1 MANIDELTKKID
13 ELISVIKNIG
23 NTPNGYQLDEEDIRK
38 KFEIETR
45 GMDKRT
51 KEYKKM
57 YEEMELA
64 LEMHRKNMQRIQDEN
79 NQKQIE
85 EQEKTLAEL
94 EKRIKNHGKNKIQLL
109 NEEFK
114 REKEI
119 LIAAG
124 KDTTELEKEY
134 AEKRNEILKS
144 SLIDGNKT
152 VFEELNE
159 RFEKEYELY
168 KEAGKDTYELEKAYN
183 KKRKELFLKQ
193 SQQLVSSIQSLV
205 SIGEKQ
211 LKEVQDTW
219 GVADHAAHQYGR
231 TIGLNSKRIAE
242 LRKETVSWMSDN
254 DISKKY
260 NIGIDEMFKV
270 MGEYNKGL
278 GRAVSLSHASLESM
292 SALKNVMGEAS
303 AIKFTADLD
312 KFGIDVKAAAEIQE
326 NIINSARTKG
336 LVLENLSENVL
347 SNMDLVQQYTF
358 EDGVEGFTRMAE
370 KATAIK
376 WDMKQTAAFAE
387 KVNNVEGAIK
397 TGAQLSVLGGPFAQF
412 SNPMGMLYESLNDM
426 EGLQDRMFA
435 MFSKLGSWNT
445 EKGMLDISVFNKQ
458 RIKAAASA
466 MGLDYGQ
473 VLTNVQAQARRNKV
487 LEDIEYLNFDNNT
500 RELIANTAQLDSGGS
515 SYITYKGEDIKVS
528 DIDKRN
534 DKDKI
539 LEFLKTQANS
549 QAEDIKTI
557 AQNTLS
563 ANEMIEAIHKEFVVD
578 RADFFESIGVS
589 KSGMAAMAESLMYIN
604 YGLEK
609 IQMLIQVLTTMQA
622 VSSSFSGFRGGFKG
636 RGRGAFGLFGKM
648 GSKSAASFARA
659 TSVKGAST
667 VAGKI
672 GRGALKGVGGIAK
685 GISSPIG
692 MLAAFGGGYLMD
704 RQADRLMANGNYD
717 DAAKVQK
724 GSSALTWA
732 STGAMIGGAI
742 LPGWGHVI
750 GGVLGGVAGWLS
762 GGKEAEKA
770 KLEAERTKQE
780 QDAVLRERD
789 KLREK
794 GIILSDVY
802 TSSELLNIQGGRAT
816 IGDELKEKIINNDG
830 EHTFMSIPA
839 NKFANGGPLNGFIT
853 GPSHEEGGIKFINKA
868 TGQINE
874 MEGNEYVMNSNAALQ
889 HRPLLDYLNYT
900 VSPRTFAD
908 GGSLMGSFENI
919 SKNNEK
925 IGFFGVGGDINM
937 KGGIQVSLVGGESF
951 NIKTNDLTRDPGFI
965 RSIRDEIIKEINLTH
980 DKSFKKDNYYR
991 KF

>member
-1 MANIDELTKKID
+1 MADINDTL
-13 ELISVIKNIG
+13 KNLN
-23 NTPNGYQLDEEDIRK
+23 NT
-38 KFEIETR
+38 
-45 GMDKRT
+45 
-51 KEYKKM
+51 
-57 YEEMELA
+57 
-64 LEMHRKNMQRIQDEN
+64 LEN
-79 NQKQIE
+79 
-85 EQEKTLAEL
+85 
-94 EKRIKNHGKNKIQLL
+94 
-109 NEEFK
+109 
-114 REKEI
+114 
-119 LIAAG
+119 
-124 KDTTELEKEY
+124 
-134 AEKRNEILKS
+134 LKS
-144 SLIDGNKT
+144 SLEEKKEKLKNATEGTKEYRDIEKKIAKIEDAIENVSDSIKNKIEATLEDIENSINESEKTATQKIKEGIEERRKFIEENVKDEKKRNQLLLGLQKEFDKKMIDQFKKTLAGENQT
-152 VFEELNE
+152 VFEKLNE
-159 RFEKEYELY
+159 RFAEEIQLYEKGSE
-168 KEAGKDTYELEKAYN
+168 EAIAIEREYN
-183 KKRKELFLKQ
+183 KRRGRLFLEQ
-193 SQQLVSSIQSLV
+193 SQQLVGAIQNLV
-205 SIGEKQ
+205 NIGETQ
-211 LKEVQDTW
+211 LKEIQDTW

-270 MGEYNKGL
+270 MGEYNKSL

-292 SALKNVMGEAS
+292 SALRNVMGEAS
-303 AIKFTADLD
+303 AIKFTANLD

-387 KVNNVEGAIK
+387 KVNNVEGSIK

-426 EGLQDRMFA
+426 EGLQERMFA
-435 MFSKLGSWNT
+435 MFSKLGSWNS

-578 RADFFESIGVS
+578 RAGFFERIGIS

-609 IQMLIQVLTTMQA
+609 IQMLIQILTTMQA
-622 VSSSFSGFRGGFKG
+622 VGSSITGF
-636 RGRGAFGLFGKM
+636 RGAFGGKGGGAIGMFGRLN
-648 GSKSAASFARA
+648 SKSATTFTKA
-659 TSVKGAST
+659 TRVSGAST

-672 GRGALKGVGGIAK
+672 GRGALKTVGGVAK
-685 GISSPIG
+685 GIGSPLG
-692 MLAAFGGGYLMD
+692 MLAAFGGGYLMN

-724 GSSALTWA
+724 SSNALTWA

-750 GGVLGGVAGWLS
+750 GGALGGVAGWLS

-770 KLEAERTKQE
+770 KLEAEHTKQE
-780 QDAVLRERD
+780 QEAVLKERD

-794 GIILSDVY
+794 GVILSDVY

-816 IGDELKEKIINNDG
+816 IGNELKEKIINNDG
-830 EHTFMSIPA
+830 EYTFMSIPA

-853 GPSHEEGGIKFINKA
+853 GPSHEEGGIKFMNKA

-874 MEGNEYVMNSNAALQ
+874 MEGNEYVMNSNASLQ

-900 VSPRTFAD
+900 VSPRTFSD
-908 GGSLMGSFENI
+908 GGSLMGSFENV
-919 SKNNEK
+919 SKNNENR
-925 IGFFGVGGDINM
+925 GFFGVGGDINM
-937 KGGIQVSLVGGESF
+937 KGGIQVSLIGGESF
-951 NIKTNDLTRDPGFI
+951 NIKTSDLTRDPGFI

>member
-1 MANIDELTKKID
+1 MAADINELINKIDKLIDSLGGKTTSSYTPKEESDYFKTKKYYE
-13 ELISVIKNIG
+13 ELIEEFNKAGEDATEAIKEWEEKKKEIAEKAA
-23 NTPNGYQLDEEDIRK
+23 DEI
-38 KFEIETR
+38 
-45 GMDKRT
+45 
-51 KEYKKM
+51 
-57 YEEMELA
+57 LS
-64 LEMHRKNMQRIQDEN
+64 NS
-79 NQKQIE
+79 
-85 EQEKTLAEL
+85 
-94 EKRIKNHGKNKIQLL
+94 KNHSKSKIALL
-109 NEEFK
+109 NEEK
-114 REKEI
+114 EKVLEI
-119 LIAAG
+119 LKAAG

-134 AEKRNEILKS
+134 AEKRKEILKS
-144 SLIDGNKT
+144 SLVDGNKT

-159 RFEKEYELY
+159 RFEREYELY
-168 KEAGKDTYELEKAYN
+168 KEAGEDTYEIEKAYN
-183 KKRKELFLKQ
+183 KKRRELLLKQ

-205 SIGEKQ
+205 NIGEKQ
-211 LKEVQDTW
+211 LKEIQDTW

-254 DISKKY
+254 NISKKY
-260 NIGIDEMFKV
+260 NIGVDEMFKV
-270 MGEYNKGL
+270 MGEYNKSL

-292 SALKNVMGEAS
+292 SALRNVMGEAS
-303 AIKFTADLD
+303 AIKFTANLD

-347 SNMDLVQQYTF
+347 SNMDMVQQYTF

-387 KVNNVEGAIK
+387 KVNSVEGAIK
-397 TGAQLSVLGGPFAQF
+397 TGAQLSVLGGPFARF

-435 MFSKLGSWNT
+435 MFSKLGSWNS

-487 LEDIEYLNFDNNT
+487 LEDIEDLNFDNNT

-528 DIDKRN
+528 DIDKRS

-549 QAEDIKTI
+549 QAEDVKAI

-578 RADFFESIGVS
+578 RADFFEGIGIS

-609 IQMLIQVLTTMQA
+609 IQMLMQVLTTMQA
-622 VSSSFSGFRGGFKG
+622 IGSSINGF
-636 RGRGAFGLFGKM
+636 RGAFGGKGRGAIGMFGRM
-648 GSKSAASFARA
+648 GSKSAASFAKA
-659 TSVKGAST
+659 TRVSGAST

-672 GRGALKGVGGIAK
+672 GRGALKGVGGVAK
-685 GISSPIG
+685 GLGSPLG

-750 GGVLGGVAGWLS
+750 GGALGGVAGWLT

-770 KLEAERTKQE
+770 KLEEERTKHEQE
-780 QDAVLRERD
+780 AVLRERD

-802 TSSELLNIQGGRAT
+802 TSSELLNIQGGRST
-816 IGDELKEKIINNDG
+816 IGNELKEKIINNDG

-853 GPSHEEGGIKFINKA
+853 GPSHEEGGIKFVNKA

-919 SKNNEK
+919 SKNNENR
-925 IGFFGVGGDINM
+925 GFFGVGGDINM

-951 NIKTNDLTRDPGFI
+951 NIKPSDLTRDPGFI

>member
-1 MANIDELTKKID
+1 MADINDKL
-13 ELISVIKNIG
+13 KNLN
-23 NTPNGYQLDEEDIRK
+23 NT
-38 KFEIETR
+38 
-45 GMDKRT
+45 
-51 KEYKKM
+51 
-57 YEEMELA
+57 
-64 LEMHRKNMQRIQDEN
+64 LEN
-79 NQKQIE
+79 
-85 EQEKTLAEL
+85 
-94 EKRIKNHGKNKIQLL
+94 
-109 NEEFK
+109 
-114 REKEI
+114 
-119 LIAAG
+119 
-124 KDTTELEKEY
+124 
-134 AEKRNEILKS
+134 LKS
-144 SLIDGNKT
+144 SLEEKKEELKNATEETKEYRDIEKKIAKIEDAIENVSDSIKNKIENTLEDIESSINESEKTATQKIKEGIEERKKFIEENVKDEEKRNQLLLGLQKEYDKKMVDQFKKTMAGENQT
-152 VFEELNE
+152 VFQQLNE
-159 RFEKEYELY
+159 RFAEEKKLYEEGSEEAITIEKEY
-168 KEAGKDTYELEKAYN
+168 N
-183 KKRKELFLKQ
+183 KRRRNLFLEQ
-193 SQQLVSSIQSLV
+193 SQQLIGAIQNLV
-205 SIGEKQ
+205 NIGENQ

-231 TIGLNSKRIAE
+231 TIGLNSKRIAD

-270 MGEYNKGL
+270 MGEYNKSL

-292 SALKNVMGEAS
+292 SALRNVMGEAS
-303 AIKFTADLD
+303 AIKFTANLD

-426 EGLQDRMFA
+426 EGLQERMFA
-435 MFSKLGSWNT
+435 MFSKLGSWNS

-515 SYITYKGEDIKVS
+515 SYITYKGEDVKVS

-578 RADFFESIGVS
+578 RAGFFERIGIS

-609 IQMLIQVLTTMQA
+609 IQMLIQILTTMQA
-622 VSSSFSGFRGGFKG
+622 VGNSISGFRGTFGGKSG
-636 RGRGAFGLFGKM
+636 GAIGMFSRLN
-648 GSKSAASFARA
+648 SKSGASFANA
-659 TSVKGAST
+659 TRVSGAST

-672 GRGALKGVGGIAK
+672 GRGALKTVGGVAK
-685 GISSPIG
+685 GLGSPLG
-692 MLAAFGGGYLMD
+692 MLAAFGGGYLMN
-704 RQADRLMANGNYD
+704 RQAERLMANGNYD

-750 GGVLGGVAGWLS
+750 GGALGGVAGWLS
-762 GGKEAEKA
+762 GGKKAEKA

-780 QDAVLRERD
+780 EEAVLRERD

-816 IGDELKEKIINNDG
+816 IGNELKEKIINNDG
-830 EHTFMSIPA
+830 EHTFTSIPA
-839 NKFANGGPLNGFIT
+839 NKFANGGLLNGFIT
-853 GPSHEEGGIKFINKA
+853 GPSHEEGGIKFMNKA

-900 VSPRTFAD
+900 VSPRTFSD
-908 GGSLMGSFENI
+908 GGSLMGSFENV
-919 SKNNEK
+919 SKNNENR
-925 IGFFGVGGDINM
+925 GFFGVGGDINM
-937 KGGIQVSLVGGESF
+937 KGGIQVSLIGGESF
-951 NIKTNDLTRDPGFI
+951 NIKTSDLTRDPGFI

>member
-1 MANIDELTKKID
+1 MANIDELIKKID
-13 ELISVIKNIG
+13 ELINVINTQKKEKTPEEKEEEKKNEI
-23 NTPNGYQLDEEDIRK
+23 
-38 KFEIETR
+38 IETIKKSNKTELELIKERQEEELKLFSEGSKDYKALLEKHNEEIR
-45 GMDKRT
+45 GIQEKII
-51 KEYKKM
+51 KKS
-57 YEEMELA
+57 LA
-64 LEMHRKNMQRIQDEN
+64 NEN
-79 NQKQIE
+79 QTIFEKLRE
-85 EQEKTLAEL
+85 RFEQEK
-94 EKRIKNHGKNKIQLL
+94 
-109 NEEFK
+109 
-114 REKEI
+114 
-119 LIAAG
+119 
-124 KDTTELEKEY
+124 
-134 AEKRNEILKS
+134 
-144 SLIDGNKT
+144 
-152 VFEELNE
+152 
-159 RFEKEYELY
+159 KEYE
-168 KEAGKDTYELEKAYN
+168 EAQIDTLELEKAYN
-183 KKRKELFLKQ
+183 KKRRELLLNQ

-205 SIGEKQ
+205 NIGEKQ

-260 NIGIDEMFKV
+260 NIGVDEMFKV
-270 MGEYNKGL
+270 MGEYNKSL
-278 GRAVSLSHASLESM
+278 GRAVSLSHTSLESM
-292 SALKNVMGEAS
+292 SALRNVMGEAS
-303 AIKFTADLD
+303 AIKFTANLD

-435 MFSKLGSWNT
+435 MFSKLGSWDS

-466 MGLDYGQ
+466 MGLDYSQ

-539 LEFLKTQANS
+539 LEFLKTQASS

-589 KSGMAAMAESLMYIN
+589 KSGMAAVAESLMYIN

-609 IQMLIQVLTTMQA
+609 IQMLIQILTTMQA
-622 VSSSFSGFRGGFKG
+622 VSSSISGFRGAFGGKG
-636 RGRGAFGLFGKM
+636 RGTIGILGRM
-648 GSKSAASFARA
+648 GSKSATSFAKA
-659 TSVKGAST
+659 TRVGAAST

-672 GRGALKGVGGIAK
+672 GRGALKGVGGVAK
-685 GISSPIG
+685 GLGSPLG
-692 MLAAFGGGYLMD
+692 MLAAFGGGYLMN
-704 RQADRLMANGNYD
+704 RQADRLIANGNYD

-724 GSSALTWA
+724 GSNALTWA
-732 STGAMIGGAI
+732 STGAMMAGAI
-742 LPGWGHVI
+742 IPGWGHVI
-750 GGVLGGVAGWLS
+750 GGALGGIAGWLS

-770 KLEAERTKQE
+770 RLEAERTKQE
-780 QDAVLRERD
+780 QEAVLRERD

-794 GIILSDVY
+794 GIILSDIY
-802 TSSELLNIQGGRAT
+802 TSSELLNIQNGRAT
-816 IGDELKEKIINNDG
+816 IGNELKEKIINNDG

-853 GPSHEEGGIKFINKA
+853 GPSHEEGGIKFMNKA

-900 VSPRTFAD
+900 VSPRTFSD
-908 GGSLMGSFENI
+908 GGSLMGSFENV
-919 SKNNEK
+919 SKNNENR
-925 IGFFGVGGDINM
+925 GFFGIGGDINM
-937 KGGIQVSLVGGESF
+937 KGGIQVSLIGGESF
-951 NIKTNDLTRDPGFI
+951 NIKTSDLTRDPGFI